1 MLHQSIKDEV
11 KKAMRERD
19 AVRLNA
25 LRNILAAVTNE
36 LVAKRRKPD
45 ETLEDEG
52 VITVIGRLIKQRK
65 EAIEHFKK
73 GGREELARE
82 EAEELS
88 YLEAYMPKMMG
99 KDEIRKIA
107 EIKKKELNIADT
119 SKVGMLIGAIMKE
132 LKGKADGQDVKEV
145 VESLF

>member
-1 MLHQSIKDEV
+1 
-11 KKAMRERD
+11 MRERD

-65 EAIEHFKK
+65 ESIEHFKK
-73 GGREELARE
+73 EAAKSLLAKKPRN
-82 EAEELS
+82 S
-88 YLEAYMPKMMG
+88 HLEAYMPKMMG

-107 EIKKKELNIADT
+107 EIKRKNSISPIHQRSAC
-119 SKVGMLIGAIMKE
+119 
-132 LKGKADGQDVKEV
+132 
-145 VESLF
+145 

>member
-1 MLHQSIKDEV
+1 MRRFCHDTFLCGIIDHYCVSMLHQSIKDEV

-65 EAIEHFKK
+65 ESIEHFKK
-73 GGREELARE
+73 EAAKSLLA
-82 EAEELS
+82 
-88 YLEAYMPKMMG
+88 
-99 KDEIRKIA
+99 
-107 EIKKKELNIADT
+107 KKPRNSRI
-119 SKVGMLIGAIMKE
+119 
-132 LKGKADGQDVKEV
+132 LKHTCRR
-145 VESLF
+145 

>member
-65 EAIEHFKK
+65 ESIEHFKK